1 MTIKELRTKEGL
13 SQAAMAKRLGV
24 ATSAIGHMENGRMKV
39 SPKIA
44 AKVKDEFGVDV
55 DIAKVEKPAKVKT
68 EKPVKAKAEKVKKEV
83 KTAAKKVEDKAVAEK
98 IEAKKTAAKATRKA
112 KTAVKETTAKVEKA
126 IKKVPAKAKTV
137 EKKAEDKAVADK
149 IEAKKTAAKTTRKA
163 KTAVEKTTTKVEKKV
178 KKPAAKAKAAKLTIE
193 IQSPLGGSI
202 TPEEIAAKLPKD
214 TTNVYVRID
223 ENKLYWVKKN
233 GENGSVDIWE

>member
-13 SQAAMAKRLGV
+13 SQSALAKKLGI

-39 SPKIA
+39 SAKIA
-44 AKVKDEFGVDV
+44 E
-55 DIAKVEKPAKVKT
+55 
-68 EKPVKAKAEKVKKEV
+68 KAKEV
-83 KTAAKKVEDKAVAEK
+83 YGVVIDTE
-98 IEAKKTAAKATRKA
+98 
-112 KTAVKETTAKVEKA
+112 AKVEKA
-126 IKKVPAKAKTV
+126 AKATAKKAKTAAQKAEKTVKKVPAKAKAA
-137 EKKAEDKAVADK
+137 EKKVEDKVVADK
-149 IEAKKTAAKTTRKA
+149 IEAKKAVAKTTRKT
-163 KTAVEKTTTKVEKKV
+163 KTAVKKATTKVEKAV
-178 KKPAAKAKAAKLTIE
+178 EKPAAKAKAAKLTIE

-233 GENGSVDIWE
+233 GEIGSVDIWD

>member
-13 SQAAMAKRLGV
+13 SQSALAKKLGI

-39 SPKIA
+39 SAKIA
-44 AKVKDEFGVDV
+44 E
-55 DIAKVEKPAKVKT
+55 
-68 EKPVKAKAEKVKKEV
+68 KAKEV
-83 KTAAKKVEDKAVAEK
+83 YGVVIDTE
-98 IEAKKTAAKATRKA
+98 
-112 KTAVKETTAKVEKA
+112 AKVEKA
-126 IKKVPAKAKTV
+126 AKATAKKAKTAAQKAEKTVKKVPAKAKAA
-137 EKKAEDKAVADK
+137 EKKVEDKVVADK
-149 IEAKKTAAKTTRKA
+149 IEAKKAVAKTTRKT
-163 KTAVEKTTTKVEKKV
+163 KTAVKKATTKVEKAV
-178 KKPAAKAKAAKLTIE
+178 EKPAAKAKAAKLTIE

-233 GENGSVDIWE
+233 GETGSVDIWD

>member
-13 SQAAMAKRLGV
+13 SQSALAKKLGI

-39 SPKIA
+39 SAKIA
-44 AKVKDEFGVDV
+44 EKAKEVYGVVIDTE
-55 DIAKVEKPAKVKT
+55 AKVEKAAKATAKKAKTAVQKAEKTVKKAPA
-68 EKPVKAKAEKVKKEV
+68 KAKAAE
-83 KTAAKKVEDKAVAEK
+83 KKVEDKV
-98 IEAKKTAAKATRKA
+98 
-112 KTAVKETTAKVEKA
+112 
-126 IKKVPAKAKTV
+126 
-137 EKKAEDKAVADK
+137 VADK
-149 IEAKKTAAKTTRKA
+149 IEAKKAVAKTTRKT
-163 KTAVEKTTTKVEKKV
+163 KTAVKKAATKVEKAV
-178 KKPAAKAKAAKLTIE
+178 EKPAAKAKAAKLTIE

-233 GENGSVDIWE
+233 GETGSVDIWD

>member
-13 SQAAMAKRLGV
+13 SQSALAKKLGI

-39 SPKIA
+39 SAKIA
-44 AKVKDEFGVDV
+44 EKAKEVYGVVIDTE
-55 DIAKVEKPAKVKT
+55 AKVEKAAKATAKKTKTAAQKAEKAVKKAPAKVK
-68 EKPVKAKAEKVKKEV
+68 AAE
-83 KTAAKKVEDKAVAEK
+83 KKVEDKV
-98 IEAKKTAAKATRKA
+98 
-112 KTAVKETTAKVEKA
+112 
-126 IKKVPAKAKTV
+126 
-137 EKKAEDKAVADK
+137 VADK
-149 IEAKKTAAKTTRKA
+149 IEAKKAVAMTTRKT
-163 KTAVEKTTTKVEKKV
+163 KTAVKKAATKVEKAV
-178 KKPAAKAKAAKLTIE
+178 EKPAAKAKAAKLTIE

-233 GENGSVDIWE
+233 GETGSVDIWD

>member
-13 SQAAMAKRLGV
+13 SQSALAKKLGI

-39 SPKIA
+39 SAKIA
-44 AKVKDEFGVDV
+44 E
-55 DIAKVEKPAKVKT
+55 
-68 EKPVKAKAEKVKKEV
+68 KAKEV
-83 KTAAKKVEDKAVAEK
+83 YGVVIDTE
-98 IEAKKTAAKATRKA
+98 
-112 KTAVKETTAKVEKA
+112 AKVEKA
-126 IKKVPAKAKTV
+126 AKATAKKTKTAAQKAEKAVKKAPAKVKAA
-137 EKKAEDKAVADK
+137 EKKDEDKVVADK
-149 IEAKKTAAKTTRKA
+149 IEAKKAVAKTTRKT
-163 KTAVEKTTTKVEKKV
+163 KTAVKKAATKVEKAV
-178 KKPAAKAKAAKLTIE
+178 EKPAAKAKAAKLTIE

-233 GENGSVDIWE
+233 GETGSVDIWD

>member
-13 SQAAMAKRLGV
+13 SQSALAKKLGI

-39 SPKIA
+39 SAKIA
-44 AKVKDEFGVDV
+44 EKAKEVYGVVIDTE
-55 DIAKVEKPAKVKT
+55 AKVEKAAKATAKKTKTAAQKAEKAVKKAPAKVK
-68 EKPVKAKAEKVKKEV
+68 AAE
-83 KTAAKKVEDKAVAEK
+83 KKVEDKV
-98 IEAKKTAAKATRKA
+98 
-112 KTAVKETTAKVEKA
+112 
-126 IKKVPAKAKTV
+126 
-137 EKKAEDKAVADK
+137 VADK
-149 IEAKKTAAKTTRKA
+149 IEAKKAVAKTTRKT
-163 KTAVEKTTTKVEKKV
+163 KTAVKKAATKVEKAV
-178 KKPAAKAKAAKLTIE
+178 EKPAAKAKATKLTIE

-233 GENGSVDIWE
+233 GETGSVDIWD

>member
-13 SQAAMAKRLGV
+13 SQSALAKKLGI

-39 SPKIA
+39 SAKIA
-44 AKVKDEFGVDV
+44 EKAKEVYGVVIDTE
-55 DIAKVEKPAKVKT
+55 AKVEKAAKATAKKTKTAAQKAEKAVKKAPAKVK
-68 EKPVKAKAEKVKKEV
+68 AAE
-83 KTAAKKVEDKAVAEK
+83 KKVEDKV
-98 IEAKKTAAKATRKA
+98 
-112 KTAVKETTAKVEKA
+112 
-126 IKKVPAKAKTV
+126 
-137 EKKAEDKAVADK
+137 VADK
-149 IEAKKTAAKTTRKA
+149 IEAKKAVA
-163 KTAVEKTTTKVEKKV
+163 KTARKTKTAVKKAATKVEKAV
-178 KKPAAKAKAAKLTIE
+178 EKPAAKAKAAKLTIE

-233 GENGSVDIWE
+233 GETGSVDIWD